1 MYGKSEVL
9 VNQVLLDRVLQIKQ
23 NEFLNNNYE
32 EWKEELIEKIKLTR
46 LGEMVESFNK
56 DEIAVV
62 ILVAIENYPEMVFQI
77 MMEEY
82 LLNKERMKSK
92 NERRKVI

>member
-1 MYGKSEVL
+1 MYGKNEVL
-9 VNQVLLDRVLQIKQ
+9 INQVLLDRVLQIKH
-23 NEFLNNNYE
+23 NSFLHEDYN

-56 DEIAVV
+56 DEIAVMV
-62 ILVAIENYPEMVFQI
+62 LIAIENYPEMVFQI

-82 LLNKERMKSK
+82 LTNKENK
-92 NERRKVI
+92 NDSNNRS

>member
-1 MYGKSEVL
+1 MYQKNEVL
-9 VNQVLLDRVLQIKQ
+9 INQVLLDRVLQIKQ
-23 NEFLNNNYE
+23 NEFINNNYE

-56 DEIAVV
+56 DEIAVI

-92 NERRKVI
+92 NER

>member
-1 MYGKSEVL
+1 MYQKNEVL
-9 VNQVLLDRVLQIKQ
+9 INQVLLDRVLQIKQ
-23 NEFLNNNYE
+23 NEFINNNYE

-92 NERRKVI
+92 NER